1 METGILICPKDKK
14 PYYRRLCEKK
24 DCYTQYGCNIDIS
37 RKDRMKVN
45 KAETESSAPAKL
57 SDLSITKYIPAD
69 RLRVLID
76 LYHILSTNMESSKEE
91 NPFNTVKDTALMFL
105 IYELYHL
112 LLLSKYGN
120 YTSQPYDE
128 YIELQP
134 KNIVSALKKDLKVQG
149 VDKDTLRHLTAG
161 DTEKSKE
168 RWTFPK
174 EIGEV
179 LIFLGIAVKKQQY
192 YHSLNNRIKNIISV
206 PPDGYKQPHPI
217 YKPVINVLLQPKSLQ
232 ALTQYCQANKER
244 LSEAMVRGRNMGSQA
259 VDGFF
264 ILEPLSQYVPRFYA
278 YITQP
283 AFHKKSNK
291 EQAQKLRAIFEEDP
305 IQLTSKSP
313 LPHEP
318 EDRLHNHPEKDGS
331 WIYKYAAKKELI
343 KKPSKKTPF

>member
-1 METGILICPKDKK
+1 MLTRRSKEVGMGSGILICPKDNK
-14 PYYRRLCEKK
+14 PYYRHSCEKK
-24 DCYTQYGCNIDIS
+24 DCYTQYGCNVDIS
-37 RKDRMKVN
+37 RTDKVKAN
-45 KAETESSAPAKL
+45 KAETESSAPTKL
-57 SDLSITKYIPAD
+57 SDLSITRYIPPD
-69 RLRVLID
+69 RLKVIID
-76 LYHILSTNMESSKEE
+76 LYHILGANIE
-91 NPFNTVKDTALMFL
+91 PAAGRFL

-120 YTSQPYDE
+120 YTSQPYDK

-134 KNIVSALKKDLKVQG
+134 KNIISALKKDLNVQG
-149 VDKDTLRHLTAG
+149 VDKDTLLHLKAG
-161 DTEKSKE
+161 DTEPSKD
-168 RWTFPK
+168 RWTLTE
-174 EIGEV
+174 EIAEV
-179 LIFLGIAVKKQQY
+179 LIFLGLTPNRKKY

-305 IQLTSKSP
+305 IQLMSKSP